1 MILFLVRRD
10 SKMLIKEFA
19 KIYNVSADTV
29 RYYEKEQLLTP
40 RRLENGFRFYD
51 ETCERNIIFILV
63 FKQLG
68 FRLQE
73 IRELLQLETKP
84 VSSACNQT
92 TLDLFQGKIASLED
106 KVAFFTAATDTLK
119 TVYHLMVDET
129 YIQNKHKIELIIN
142 DMYENNIAKGGE

>member
-1 MILFLVRRD
+1 
-10 SKMLIKEFA
+10 MLIKEFA
-19 KIYNVSADTV
+19 EAYNVSADTV
-29 RYYEKEQLLTP
+29 RYYEKEHLLTP

-51 ETCERNIIFILV
+51 EACERNIVFILV

-92 TLDLFQGKIASLED
+92 TVDLFQEKIENLEE
-106 KVAFFTAATDTLK
+106 KVAFFTAATDTLRS
-119 TVYHLMVDET
+119 VYHLMADGT
-129 YIQNKHKIELIIN
+129 YFQNKHKIESLIN
-142 DMYENNIAKGGE
+142 DMYEHNIPKGGD